1 MKKYKYLK
9 LTLCIMIALIYLQ
22 PLIHKLVIV
31 LRKKYFITVLLYFN
45 KSV

>member
-1 MKKYKYLK
+1 MYYDSSYLF
-9 LTLCIMIALIYLQ
+9 TT
-22 PLIHKLVIV
+22 LIHKLVIV